1 MSSNLL
7 KLNTDK
13 TEVIVFSSKAK
24 LNNMRHFELT
34 IGNDTIQPSTCV
46 KNLGVYLDSALT
58 MEKQVSAVAKAC
70 FYQIRNIGQIRKFL
84 TTNACKAL
92 VHSLVTSRLDYGNAL
107 LYGIAGGLLGRL
119 QRVQNAAARLITRTR
134 KREHVTPVLQCLHWL
149 PVEHRI
155 QYKLLTYVF
164 RALKGDS
171 PKYLQ
176 ELVTPYNPRRTLRS
190 SSSKQLTSSMT
201 RTSTYGSRDF
211 TSVSAVLWNSL
222 PLSARK
228 CQTLSSFKKVLK
240 THLFRKSFN

>member
-1 MSSNLL
+1 MIIKPTSNLDTVTDKLENCLMDISKWMSSNLL

-134 KREHVTPVLQCLHWL
+134 KREHDTPVLQCRHWL

-155 QYKLLTYVF
+155 YTVQTADL
-164 RALKGDS
+164 R
-171 PKYLQ
+171 LQ
-176 ELVTPYNPRRTLRS
+176 GP
-190 SSSKQLTSSMT
+190 
-201 RTSTYGSRDF
+201 
-211 TSVSAVLWNSL
+211 
-222 PLSARK
+222 
-228 CQTLSSFKKVLK
+228 
-240 THLFRKSFN
+240 